1 MEQVEYLENENL
13 TIQKELVKVLS
24 SKRNVLG
31 DIEKENIDFLYKF
44 QAKAADK
51 DSMRGQINELEHLIR
66 QLRYEIESTSVDT
79 KRIQLIVEKE
89 DELMNKKANEE
100 KRVVKL
106 VGDDIKD

>member
-1 MEQVEYLENENL
+1 
-13 TIQKELVKVLS
+13 
-24 SKRNVLG
+24 
-31 DIEKENIDFLYKF
+31 
-44 QAKAADK
+44 
-51 DSMRGQINELEHLIR
+51 MRGQINELEHLIR